1 MPGAV
6 CYNARV
12 MVRVIMTWD
21 IQDGKEQD
29 YIEFAVGELGPT
41 LDALGLE
48 IRDVLY
54 TQVGTGP
61 EMLIWGLMNNRSDAE
76 GLFASRDWSQL
87 EKKLLTFVENV
98 QIRFTRANDPF
109 RF

>member
-1 MPGAV
+1 
-6 CYNARV
+6 

-29 YIEFAVGELGPT
+29 YIEFAVGELGPK
-41 LDALGLE
+41 LDALGLD
-48 IRDVLY
+48 IKDVLY
-54 TQVGTGP
+54 TVAGAGP
-61 EMLIWGLMNNRSDAE
+61 EMVIWGFMKNRSDAE

-98 QIRFTRANDPF
+98 KIKFAKPNGPF
-109 RF
+109 RL